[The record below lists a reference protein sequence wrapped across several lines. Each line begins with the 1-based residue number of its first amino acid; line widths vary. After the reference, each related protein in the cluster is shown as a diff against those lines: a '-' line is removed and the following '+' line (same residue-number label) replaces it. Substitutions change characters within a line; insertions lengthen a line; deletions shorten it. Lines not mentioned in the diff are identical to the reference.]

1 MVKRE
6 ELENKLGQIINGVK
20 GNLAKGVII
29 GEINEKNYDE
39 NIKAFLND
47 EINKF
52 EEKEITEIFK
62 ELILSTFKKEFE
74 QMKSFYNDKEKNDCD
89 DFDDEIHNIK
99 VYKLEKDENNQ
110 LKSKEATDE
119 DLKELSKKL
128 NIGDKKE
135 EIKRESSKRF
145 RCSVKELP
153 KSIDQILS
161 ILFDSIKNENE
172 D

>member
-39 NIKAFLND
+39 NIESFLND
-47 EINKF
+47 EISKF
-52 EEKEITEIFK
+52 KEEEIKEFFK
-62 ELILSTFKKEFE
+62 ELMLSTFKKEFE
-74 QMKSFYNDKEKNDCD
+74 QIKIFYNDEEKNDYD
-89 DFDDEIHNIK
+89 DFDDEVHNIK
-99 VYKLEKDENNQ
+99 VYKLKRDENNQ

-119 DLKELSKKL
+119 DLKELSEKL

-135 EIKRESSKRF
+135 EIKKEPSKRF
-145 RCSVKELP
+145 RCSEKELL
-153 KSIDQILS
+153 KSMDQILS
-161 ILFDSIKNENE
+161 LLLGSIENK
-172 D
+172 DQK

>member
-6 ELENKLGQIINGVK
+6 ELEDKLGKIINGVK
-20 GNLAKGVII
+20 GNLAKGVIV
-29 GEINEKNYDE
+29 GEINEENYDGYVE
-39 NIKAFLND
+39 DFLND
-47 EINKF
+47 EINKL
-52 EEKEITEIFK
+52 EEKEIIDFFK
-62 ELILSTFKKEFE
+62 ELISSTFKKEFE
-74 QMKSFYNDKEKNDCD
+74 QIKTFYNDKEKNNYEDYND
-89 DFDDEIHNIK
+89 NIHNIK

-135 EIKRESSKRF
+135 EIKKESSKRF
-145 RCSVKELP
+145 RCSTKELP

-161 ILFDSIKNENE
+161 ILLNSIKDENLE
-172 D
+172 

>member
-6 ELENKLGQIINGVK
+6 ELENKLGQIINCVK

-74 QMKSFYNDKEKNDCD
+74 QMKSFYNDEEKNDCD

-119 DLKELSKKL
+119 DIKELSKKL

-145 RCSVKELP
+145 RCSTKELP
-153 KSIDQILS
+153 KSMDQILS
-161 ILFDSIKNENE
+161 ILFDSIKDEN
-172 D
+172 

>member
-39 NIKAFLND
+39 NIKTFLNE
-47 EINKF
+47 EISKF

-74 QMKSFYNDKEKNDCD
+74 QMKSFYNDEEKNDCD

-99 VYKLEKDENNQ
+99 VYKLEKDENNK

-135 EIKRESSKRF
+135 EIKKEPSKRF
-145 RCSVKELP
+145 RYSTKELP
-153 KSIDQILS
+153 KSMDQILS
-161 ILFDSIKNENE
+161 ILFGSIENKN
-172 D
+172 

>member
-39 NIKAFLND
+39 NIKTFLND

-74 QMKSFYNDKEKNDCD
+74 QMKSFYNDEEKNDC
-89 DFDDEIHNIK
+89 DDEIHNIK
-99 VYKLEKDENNQ
+99 VYKLQKDENNE

-119 DLKELSKKL
+119 DLKELYKKL

-135 EIKRESSKRF
+135 EIKKEPSKRF
-145 RCSVKELP
+145 RYSTKELP
-153 KSIDQILS
+153 KSMDQILS
-161 ILFDSIKNENE
+161 ILFGSIENK
-172 D
+172 DQK

>member
-6 ELENKLGQIINGVK
+6 ELENKLGKIINGVK
-20 GNLAKGVII
+20 GNLAKGVIV
-29 GEINEKNYDE
+29 GEINEENYDGYVE
-39 NIKAFLND
+39 DFLND
-47 EINKF
+47 EINKL
-52 EEKEITEIFK
+52 EEKEIIDFFK

-74 QMKSFYNDKEKNDCD
+74 QMKTFYNDN
-89 DFDDEIHNIK
+89 IHNIK

-135 EIKRESSKRF
+135 EIKKESSKRF
-145 RCSVKELP
+145 RCSTKELP

-161 ILFDSIKNENE
+161 ILLNSIKDENLE
-172 D
+172 

>member
-6 ELENKLGQIINGVK
+6 ELENKLGKIINGVK
-20 GNLAKGVII
+20 GNLAKGVIV
-29 GEINEKNYDE
+29 GEINEENYDGYVE
-39 NIKAFLND
+39 DFLND
-47 EINKF
+47 EINKL
-52 EEKEITEIFK
+52 EEKEIIDFFK

-74 QMKSFYNDKEKNDCD
+74 QMKTFYNDKEKNNYEDYND
-89 DFDDEIHNIK
+89 NIHNIK

-135 EIKRESSKRF
+135 EIKKESSKRF
-145 RCSVKELP
+145 RCSTKELP

-161 ILFDSIKNENE
+161 ILLNSIKDENLE
-172 D
+172 

>member
-6 ELENKLGQIINGVK
+6 ELENKLGKIINGVK

-29 GEINEKNYDE
+29 GEISNENFDE
-39 NIKAFLND
+39 KIKTFLNE
-47 EINKF
+47 EISKF
-52 EEKEITEIFK
+52 EEKEIIEFFK
-62 ELILSTFKKEFE
+62 ELMLSTFKKEFE
-74 QMKSFYNDKEKNDCD
+74 QMKSFYNEKEKNDCD

-99 VYKLEKDENNQ
+99 VYKLQKDENNE

-119 DLKELSKKL
+119 DLKELYKKL

-135 EIKRESSKRF
+135 EIKKEPSKIFKYSTR
-145 RCSVKELP
+145 ELP
-153 KSIDQILS
+153 KSMDQILS
-161 ILFDSIKNENE
+161 LLLGSIENK